1 VEDAYLYHEIHRTA
15 VEWRIC
21 GRRLTAEVMT
31 KVEEQKTHTA
41 GGVASP
47 PGIREFREL

>member
-21 GRRLTAEVMT
+21 GRRPAAAVMT
-31 KVEEQKTHTA
+31 KVEEQKRTPPAACLTA
-41 GGVASP
+41 
-47 PGIREFREL
+47 RD